1 MRNLHKQTFPCSAVP
16 NKFFF
21 FGCFVL
27 GLAVSVF
34 VHKKLVVSIISCGL
48 LLTLTHISK
57 PLGWVAKF
65 SRIVLFQGIFICGY
79 FYFYLYF
86 NGGKSQFRSLLRVK
100 AIVVEDQLLL
110 CTLTHI
116 LIQKPHIYINRLQ
129 IILLTRTQEVDSTYR
144 NIFKICKTINS
155 DSRT

>member
-57 PLGWVAKF
+57 PLGWVAKCF
-65 SRIVLFQGIFICGY
+65 GIVLFQGFLFVGIFI
-79 FYFYLYF
+79 FIFILTE
-86 NGGKSQFRSLLRVK
+86 VK
-100 AIVVEDQLLL
+100 VSFAL
-110 CTLTHI
+110 CS
-116 LIQKPHIYINRLQ
+116 
-129 IILLTRTQEVDSTYR
+129 E
-144 NIFKICKTINS
+144 
-155 DSRT
+155 